1 MRPSPFRLLC
11 GTGFLAILSTTMAKN
26 PALPLF
32 AAHLGAGPEGVGL
45 VSALSPLA
53 GVLAGFPGGLCSDRF
68 GRRRMLL
75 ASSLI
80 FASAPFAYLLV
91 SDMRGLALARFYH
104 GLATGIFMPVAQA
117 AVADAFDAARGEK
130 LGSFSSASLAG
141 RFLAPMLGG
150 AALCLGFS
158 GVYILCG
165 LVGMAAMLLAW
176 KLPTFEGREV
186 APRIC
191 RPSLQDSLHELL
203 ASRGILAGCLLE
215 AGVLFAYGG
224 FEAFLPII
232 SQEQGHPTWLTGAL
246 FSAQV
251 VTVALT
257 RPFFGRFSDRHGRMG
272 QMLCG
277 AALTASVCAAIPF
290 APGVVSLFM
299 LSMLLGLA
307 LSVATSA
314 TTAYV
319 ADLSN
324 RENRG
329 GAMGLLGA
337 IMDVGHSAG
346 PLAAGLA
353 AAVFGNT
360 GAFAAGA
367 AVLLA
372 VTAWVWTVH
381 GPTRTSSDR
390 EGHHELVRF
399 SEKKECLPASRRPGR

>member
-11 GTGFLAILSTTMAKN
+11 GAGFLAILSTTMAKN
-26 PALPLF
+26 PVLPLF
-32 AAHLGAGPEGVGL
+32 AAHLGAGLEGVGL

-53 GVLAGFPGGLCSDRF
+53 GVLVGIPGGMCSDRF
-68 GRRRMLL
+68 GRRGMLL
-75 ASSLI
+75 VSSLI

-91 SDMRGLALARFYH
+91 SGVWGLALARFYH

-117 AVADAFDAARGEK
+117 AVADAFNAARGEK
-130 LGSFSSASLAG
+130 LGSFSSATLAG

-150 AALCLGFS
+150 AALSLGFP

-165 LVGMAAMLLAW
+165 LAGMGAMLLTW
-176 KLPTFEGREV
+176 KLPTFEGRDEG
-186 APRIC
+186 PRKC
-191 RPSLQDSLHELL
+191 RSSLQDSLRDLL
-203 ASRGILAGCLLE
+203 ASQGILAGCLLE
-215 AGVLFAYGG
+215 AGILFAYGS
-224 FEAFLPII
+224 FEAFLPIVL
-232 SQEQGHPTWLTGAL
+232 QERGHSAWLTGAL

-277 AALTASVCAAIPF
+277 AALTAAACAAIPF
-290 APGVVSLFM
+290 APGVVSLFV

-319 ADLSN
+319 ADLSS

-346 PLAAGLA
+346 PLTAGLA
-353 AAVFGNT
+353 AAIFGST
-360 GAFAAGA
+360 GAFAVGA

-372 VTAWVWTVH
+372 VTAWVWTVP
-381 GPTRTSSDR
+381 GPA
-390 EGHHELVRF
+390 
-399 SEKKECLPASRRPGR
+399 KN

>member
-11 GTGFLAILSTTMAKN
+11 GAGFLAILSTTMAKN
-26 PALPLF
+26 PVLPLF

-53 GVLAGFPGGLCSDRF
+53 GVLVGIPGGLCSDRF

-91 SDMRGLALARFYH
+91 SDVWGLALARFYH

-130 LGSFSSASLAG
+130 LGAFSSATLAG
-141 RFLAPMLGG
+141 RFVAPMLGG
-150 AALCLGFS
+150 AALWLGYS
-158 GVYILCG
+158 GVYVLCG
-165 LVGMAAMLLAW
+165 LAGMGAMLLAW
-176 KLPTFEGREV
+176 KLPNFEGHEHGTQT
-186 APRIC
+186 C
-191 RPSLQDSLHELL
+191 RPPFRDSLRELL

-215 AGVLFAYGG
+215 AGILFAYGS
-224 FEAFLPII
+224 FEAFLPIV
-232 SQEQGHPTWLTGAL
+232 SLERGHPAWLTGAL

-257 RPFFGRFSDRHGRMG
+257 KPFFGRFSDRHGRMG
-272 QMLCG
+272 QMLGG
-277 AALTASVCAAIPF
+277 AALTALACAAIPF
-290 APGVVSLFM
+290 APGLASLFA
-299 LSMLLGLA
+299 LSVLLGLA

-314 TTAYV
+314 TSAYV
-319 ADLSN
+319 ADLSR

-329 GAMGLLGA
+329 GAMGLLGS

-353 AAVFGNT
+353 AALFGSA
-360 GAFAAGA
+360 GAFATGA
-367 AVLLA
+367 VVLLA
-372 VTAWVWTVH
+372 VAAWVWT
-381 GPTRTSSDR
+381 G
-390 EGHHELVRF
+390 
-399 SEKKECLPASRRPGR
+399 PGRMKT

>member
-11 GTGFLAILSTTMAKN
+11 GAGFLAILSTTMAKN
-26 PALPLF
+26 PVLPLF

-53 GVLAGFPGGLCSDRF
+53 GVLVGIPGGLCSDRF

-91 SDMRGLALARFYH
+91 SDVWGLALARFYH

-130 LGSFSSASLAG
+130 LGTFSSATLAG
-141 RFLAPMLGG
+141 RFVAPMLGG
-150 AALCLGFS
+150 AALWLGYS
-158 GVYILCG
+158 GVYVLCG
-165 LVGMAAMLLAW
+165 LAGIGAMLLAW
-176 KLPTFEGREV
+176 RLPNFEGHHEDGT
-186 APRIC
+186 PKC
-191 RPSLQDSLHELL
+191 RPPFGDSLRELL

-215 AGVLFAYGG
+215 AGILFAYGS
-224 FEAFLPII
+224 FEAFLPIV
-232 SQEQGHPTWLTGAL
+232 SQERGHPAWLTGAL

-257 RPFFGRFSDRHGRMG
+257 KPFFGRFSDRHGRMG
-272 QMLCG
+272 QMLGG
-277 AALTASVCAAIPF
+277 AALTAGACAAIPF
-290 APGVVSLFM
+290 APGLAPLFALSVV
-299 LSMLLGLA
+299 LGLA

-314 TTAYV
+314 TSAYV
-319 ADLSN
+319 ADLSR

-329 GAMGLLGA
+329 GAMGLLGS

-346 PLAAGLA
+346 PLAAGFA
-353 AAVFGNT
+353 AALFGSA
-360 GAFAAGA
+360 GAFATGA
-367 AVLLA
+367 VVLLG
-372 VTAWVWTVH
+372 VTAWVWA
-381 GPTRTSSDR
+381 GNAAR
-390 EGHHELVRF
+390 G
-399 SEKKECLPASRRPGR
+399 KRPNAGEQP